1 MKRLA
6 IQTRLFSWLSLLVLW
21 VGVLATLPSQADDF
35 LEPDQAFKLNVIA
48 LNDQRVELNFKIAPG
63 YYLYREQLKLQVQ
76 DGELGILEISDGQK
90 KFDET
95 FQKTVEIYRDA
106 LRVRVPVS
114 QVVGSFKLVVTSQ
127 GCADKGLCYPP
138 MTQTFDLSFVNAA
151 FPSNVNASSPE
162 PLTRLDAALQSG
174 SFWVVVGLFFVGGLG
189 LAFTPCVLPM
199 LPILSSIIVGGGAL
213 PTRSRG
219 FLLALSYA
227 GGMALV
233 YSALGIAAGLAG
245 EGLVAYFQI
254 PAVLLTFG
262 LMLVAF
268 SLSMFGAFELRLP
281 PSLLNG
287 LTRASQRLK
296 GGRFVGVFL
305 MGALSALLVSPCV
318 SGVLAS
324 ALLYISRSHDVIL
337 GGTALFAMAGG
348 MSVPLL
354 LLGLSAGSLLPQGG
368 AWLEGVKHFFGM
380 LLLGVALWTVQPVLP
395 AALSQALLGALLV
408 GAAAMLGFFQPP
420 HAVHR
425 PRTWLRKTT
434 AVVSMVFG
442 VLQLL
447 GSAAG
452 GTDPLR
458 PVAGVMRAQAGAD
471 PGLGTAKL
479 AYQAVGSVTELDS
492 ILATAGR
499 TVMLDFYADWCV
511 SCKEMERYTLTDS
524 VVRQALSGVL
534 LLKADVTAN
543 SAADRELL
551 KRFKLFGPPGII
563 FFDASGLELKEA
575 RVIGFQNVERF
586 LSSLKLA
593 NL

>member
-1 MKRLA
+1 MKRSV
-6 IQTRLFSWLSLLVLW
+6 IHTQLFSWLT
-21 VGVLATLPSQADDF
+21 VLALWLGLFVISPARADDF
-35 LEPDQAFKLNVIA
+35 LEPEQAFKLGVVT

-63 YYLYREQLKLQVQ
+63 YYLYREQLKLAAQG
-76 DGELGILEISDGQK
+76 GELGAWEIPDGKK

-106 LRVRVPVS
+106 LRVRVPVG
-114 QVVGSFKLVVTSQ
+114 QAGDAVKLLVTSQ

-138 MTQTFDLSFVNAA
+138 MTQTFELNFANAVAPSEVNGRPAESLS
-151 FPSNVNASSPE
+151 
-162 PLTRLDAALQSG
+162 RLDAALQSG

-199 LPILSSIIVGGGAL
+199 LPILSSIIVGSGAL
-213 PTRSRG
+213 PTRSRS
-219 FLLALSYA
+219 FLLALSYS

-233 YSALGIAAGLAG
+233 YSALGVAAGLAG
-245 EGLVAYFQI
+245 EGLAAYFQL

-281 PSLLNG
+281 DRMLNG
-287 LTRASQRLK
+287 LTQASQRLE

-324 ALLYISRSHDVIL
+324 ALLYISKSHDVIL
-337 GGTALFAMAGG
+337 GGAALFAMACG

-354 LLGLSAGSLLPQGG
+354 LLGLSAGSLLPQAG
-368 AWLEGVKHFFGM
+368 AWLDGVKHFFGM

-395 AALSQALLGALLV
+395 VALSQALLGALLV
-408 GAAAMLGFFQPP
+408 GTAAMLGFFQLP

-425 PRTWLRKTT
+425 PRTWLRKTA
-434 AVVSMVFG
+434 AVVALVFG
-442 VLQLL
+442 LLQLL

-458 PVAGVMRAQAGAD
+458 PVAGVMRAEAGAL
-471 PGLGTAKL
+471 PGLTSIPL
-479 AYQAVGSVTELDS
+479 VFQPVSSVAELDA
-492 ILATAGR
+492 ILATSGR

-511 SCKEMERYTLTDS
+511 SCKEMERYTFADPA
-524 VVRQALSGVL
+524 VRQALNGVL
-534 LLKADVTAN
+534 LLKVDVTAN

-551 KRFKLFGPPGII
+551 KRFKLFGPPGTI
-563 FFDASGLELKEA
+563 FFDMAGGELKAA
-575 RVIGFQNVERF
+575 RVIGFQNAERF
-586 LSSLKLA
+586 LSTLKLV